1 MLRALKSMPQA
12 PSTLRVLVEVETRVQ
27 FCCFWVAQVPEGHEV
42 KGPQQNCVSEK
53 GSHQE
58 ARVTS
63 RDLEEDKMPPS
74 I

>member
-1 MLRALKSMPQA
+1 MLRALKSKPQA
-12 PSTLRVLVEVETRVQ
+12 PSTLRVLVEVETRFQ
-27 FCCFWVAQVPEGHEV
+27 FCCFWVVQVPEGHEL
-42 KGPQQNCVSEK
+42 KGPEQNCSAEE
-53 GSHQE
+53 GSHHE